1 MLYLRKRKIALKKGL
16 MLVSLFFLSVAVLQ
30 LKTIFCSFLPFKSSV
45 NHAADIGIVILVCL
59 ITYKP
64 IEQFINYLFR
74 EFFFKKGMGFHD
86 HLIHSTNH
94 STSCVDL
101 KQFSNLLVNTMSD
114 LLHVKYV
121 SFLIFDHSS
130 KEYSAGALTGFHF
143 RETRKIRLEK
153 DSPLIGKLLEAEYPV
168 LRYDILKRVSW
179 PEASRLNSNFELLR
193 AQVVIPIIHHKEII
207 GLITL
212 SSKPSHLPY
221 LPHEL
226 KLFHDFSNRISSSLE
241 NAIRFNDMKM
251 RYEELKD
258 FQSRLVHSN
267 KFSAIEQLAT
277 GIAHEIHNPLTI
289 ISGKAQMLLLN
300 RDKNFLTA
308 KAEEDLKMIV
318 QQTTRAAEITRK
330 LLVFSKS
337 SPEQKVTLNFREII
351 EDTFELISYQ
361 TSIDHIRIV
370 KEISTN
376 LPVVKG
382 HVEEFREIFLNLF
395 LNAVQSVERDGLIKV
410 SVDYSERDFSVD
422 IKVED
427 SGCGIRKEHLSSVFD
442 PFFTTKQNSLG
453 LGLFVTQ
460 RIVQKNNGYVTI
472 ESEAEKGTQVTI
484 SLPIAE
490 SSVKQDSY
498 REPIFDEKI
507 NFEGVYSDKAR
518 KEEN

>member
-16 MLVSLFFLSVAVLQ
+16 MLLALFFLSVAILQ
-30 LKTIFCSFLPFKSSV
+30 IKTICFSFLPIKSSV
-45 NHAADIGIVILVCL
+45 NHAADVGIVILVCL

-64 IEQFINYLFR
+64 IEQFVNYLFR
-74 EFFFKKGMGFHD
+74 EFFFKKGIGFHTQ
-86 HLIHSTNH
+86 LIHSTNH
-94 STSCVDL
+94 LVSCLDL
-101 KQFSNLLVNTMSD
+101 KEFSNFLVNTLSD

-121 SFLIFDHSS
+121 AFLIYDQKQ
-130 KEYSAGALTGFHF
+130 KEFVPGALAGFNF
-143 RETRKIRLEK
+143 RETRKIRFEK
-153 DSPLIGKLLEAEYPV
+153 DSPLINKLRESSFPV
-168 LRYDILKRVSW
+168 LRFDVLKRVSW
-179 PEASRLNSNFELLR
+179 PEASRFNTDFELLR
-193 AQVVIPIIHHKEII
+193 AQVVIPVFYGEEVI
-207 GLITL
+207 GFITL

-226 KLFHDFSNRISSSLE
+226 KLLHDFSGRISFGLE
-241 NAIRFNDMKM
+241 NAIRFNEMKQ

-337 SPEQKVTLNFREII
+337 SPEQKAPLSFREII
-351 EDTFELISYQ
+351 DDTFELISYQ
-361 TSIDHIRIV
+361 TSIDHVRII
-370 KEISTN
+370 KEISPN
-376 LPVVKG
+376 LPAIKG
-382 HVEEFREIFLNLF
+382 HVEEFREVFLNLI
-395 LNAVQSVERDGLIKV
+395 LNAVQSVERDGVIKV
-410 SVDYSERDFSVD
+410 LVDYSERDQSIE

-427 SGCGIRKEHLSSVFD
+427 SGCGIKKEHLSSVFD

-460 RIVQKNNGYVTI
+460 RVVQRNGGYITI
-472 ESEAEKGTQVTI
+472 ESEAYKGTEVTI
-484 SLPIAE
+484 LLPVPE
-490 SSVKQDSY
+490 TNEKQ
-498 REPIFDEKI
+498 PIFSTPVFDEKVSYQGAYI
-507 NFEGVYSDKAR
+507 DQNQS
-518 KEEN
+518 KEE